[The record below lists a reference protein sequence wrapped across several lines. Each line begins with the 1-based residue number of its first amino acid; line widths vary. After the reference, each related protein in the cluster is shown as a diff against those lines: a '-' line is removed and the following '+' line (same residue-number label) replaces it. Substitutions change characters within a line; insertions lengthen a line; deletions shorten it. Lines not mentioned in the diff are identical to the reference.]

1 MANLHASK
9 KDIRKTAKRN
19 LRNRMIRSELK
30 TLARR
35 LTEADRSG
43 SGEVRSLAMAYS
55 SALDKAAKRGVIH
68 VNRCSRQKSALSRL
82 IFSAQPSSS
91 GVAC

>member
-1 MANLHASK
+1 MANLQSSK

-35 LTEADRSG
+35 LTEASRDGTSDLK
-43 SGEVRSLAMAYS
+43 SIAMAYS

-68 VNRCSRQKSALSRL
+68 GNRCSRQKSGLARF
-82 IFSAQPSSS
+82 IFAF
-91 GVAC
+91 